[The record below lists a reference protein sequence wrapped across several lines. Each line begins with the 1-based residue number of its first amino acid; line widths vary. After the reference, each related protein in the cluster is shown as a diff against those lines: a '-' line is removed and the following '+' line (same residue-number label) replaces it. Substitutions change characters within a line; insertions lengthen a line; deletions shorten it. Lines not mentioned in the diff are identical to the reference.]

1 MYGFRYK
8 VGFSND
14 IFNGYTSPSW
24 LMAGV
29 WIVFWMFAAVLFEDV
44 PSEPQASEDMELSSI
59 TAVPRVGASAGETA
73 SKLDDTLEPE
83 VRVVEEQNSSMEPQ
97 LVASTR
103 SRIMTGAQ
111 WGVTA
116 TMCWFSMTCF
126 FVLGAWEAN
135 VPVFTGSNSPLSPFH
150 FSPFA
155 AGNLIALGGA
165 CTFPFLFVNVFVA
178 RRYQDRNTLALGT
191 SLGAAGLFIAL
202 AILSTRTVD
211 YASLFMCWFLIALGF
226 NLAST
231 VTLSLLSKQLPN
243 HWNSRVSLAIQY
255 SNYTGRV
262 TGAVLGGAG
271 VKLGMKNYVGI
282 QIAVVGV
289 GVVMFMSLWK
299 SLKAKTG

>member
-1 MYGFRYK
+1 MNGPRYK

-14 IFNGYTSPSW
+14 VFNGYTSPSW

-29 WIVFWMFAAVLFEDV
+29 WAVFWIFAAIFFEDV
-44 PSEPQASEDMELSSI
+44 PSEPQASQDMELSP
-59 TAVPRVGASAGETA
+59 TATTPGSPAGAETA
-73 SKLDDTLEPE
+73 SKSDDPAAEPE
-83 VRVVEEQNSSMEPQ
+83 TRVIEREASSPEPQ
-97 LVASTR
+97 TSSFMHARVMS
-103 SRIMTGAQ
+103 GAQ

-135 VPVFTGSNSPLSPFH
+135 IPVFTGSNSPLSPFH

-191 SLGAAGLFIAL
+191 SLGIAGLFIAL
-202 AILSTRTVD
+202 AILSTKTVD
-211 YASLFMCWFLIALGF
+211 YASLFICWFLIALGF

-243 HWNSRVSLAIQY
+243 HWNSKISLAIQY

-271 VKLGMKNYVGI
+271 VKLGMKNYVGV